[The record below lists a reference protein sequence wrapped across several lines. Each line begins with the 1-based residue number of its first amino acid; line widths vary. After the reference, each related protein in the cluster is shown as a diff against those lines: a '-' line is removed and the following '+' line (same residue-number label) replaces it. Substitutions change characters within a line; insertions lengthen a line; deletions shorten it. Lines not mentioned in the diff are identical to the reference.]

1 MFRYEIIGML
11 TADAGE
17 SRAAGDHVAHCR
29 TLTRHDHG
37 HDRVTGLHVLDDRV
51 TGIHVLLGKLQFPC
65 SVMGLY
71 RGTSLVR
78 NSPSP

>member
-1 MFRYEIIGML
+1 MIDML
-11 TADAGE
+11 TPDAGE

-29 TLTRHDHG
+29 TLTGHDHG

-65 SVMGLY
+65 SVMGMY
-71 RGTSLVR
+71 KGTSLIR
-78 NSPSP
+78 NSLSH